1 MVELALYPTDRDV
14 YAHAEQPLRTFV
26 QPIEVAVSLPPPSPA
41 APRPLTRY
49 PTGDI
54 ERSRYPEEW
63 MHGKPVEAARRF
75 ADLRVVTTL
84 RISLVT

>member
-1 MVELALYPTDRDV
+1 M
-14 YAHAEQPLRTFV
+14 
-26 QPIEVAVSLPPPSPA
+26 
-41 APRPLTRY
+41 
-49 PTGDI
+49 GDI

-63 MHGKPVEAARRF
+63 MHGKPVEAAERV